1 MRSISYDKIVEVVS
15 ALCLEAAYELPE
27 DVCLALENSIRS
39 EKLESA
45 KDIINQC
52 ITNFK
57 IAKKEQVPICQDTGF
72 AVYFIEKGVDLSIE
86 GGLLE
91 NAVTDGT
98 IKGYEEG
105 FLRKSIVSDPLYER
119 VNTKDNTPA
128 VIHIKNVPGDKLKIT
143 LAPKGGGSENMSSLK
158 MLKPSDGESGVID
171 FVVDTVI
178 KGGGNP
184 CPPTIV
190 GVGIG
195 GNFEKCAYL
204 AKEALLRPIGSKNLD
219 SRYEEL
225 ENKIL
230 EKINKSGVGPQGLG
244 GSTTSFAVHVNY
256 WPCHLASLPVA
267 VNINCHAARH
277 AEIEI

>member
-1 MRSISYDKIVEVVS
+1 MRSISYDKIVNAVS
-15 ALCLEAAYELPE
+15 TLCLEAAYELPK
-27 DVCLALENSIRS
+27 DVCLALENSLKS
-39 EKLESA
+39 EKIDSA

-57 IAKKEQVPICQDTGF
+57 IAKDEKVPICQDTGF
-72 AVYFIEKGVDLSIE
+72 AVYFIEKGIDLNIE

-91 NAVTDGT
+91 DAVNDGT
-98 IKGYEEG
+98 IKGYNEG
-105 FLRKSIVSDPLYER
+105 YLRKSIVSDPLFDR
-119 VNTKDNTPA
+119 KNTQNNIPA
-128 VIHIKNVPGDKLKIT
+128 VTHIKNVKGDKLKIT

-158 MLKPSDGESGVID
+158 MLKPSDGENGVID
-171 FVVDTVI
+171 FVVNTVVAA
-178 KGGGNP
+178 GGNP
-184 CPPTIV
+184 CPPTII

-219 SRYEEL
+219 LRYAEL
-225 ENKIL
+225 ESKIL
-230 EKINKSGVGPQGLG
+230 KKINESGVGPQGLG